1 APGRDK
7 WRRRRQLQINELS
20 DRLALEKRAGEEL
33 RAGSASLMAQLQAA
47 LAERDALMTRV
58 AELAAR
64 AEQEKAR
71 ADEAT
76 GKLREADAIVSA
88 DKEKVELQLK
98 EVARLSSDIAA

>member
-1 APGRDK
+1 M
-7 WRRRRQLQINELS
+7 I
-20 DRLALEKRAGEEL
+20 
-33 RAGSASLMAQLQAA
+33 
-47 LAERDALMTRV
+47 
-58 AELAAR
+58 

-98 EVARLSSDIAA
+98 ERVWGKPTSPAAFQLNPPQGVKVVEVE